1 MKKFILISLLIS
13 FILSSTLIHAEGIQI
28 IVPEEP
34 VAVYT
39 GQINQID
46 ILIKNDRSVKDTF
59 YFSTSTTTPWI
70 SLKNSWV
77 SVGAGGVTT
86 LSIIIE
92 PPIDTDEGT
101 SLFSITVKSV
111 DYNVTASKQ
120 VYFFV
125 KRSSPIYLTEIKL
138 NKQSFKPGE
147 VLTIQP
153 VLTNVDKKERMD
165 VFATTKILKDDY
177 LVQQFDDSV
186 SINPSKTET
195 ISNNFDIK
203 LTTPPGNYKIVVSIK
218 DGLNKL
224 LSEKSTIFKIEELSN
239 KISEEKEIK
248 NSILYSKT
256 TIRVTNNG
264 NVPEKNFYV
273 LVSLPPMSKNF
284 FYPEIEPTSQEEKNN
299 RIIYKWLISEL
310 DPGETITINY
320 QLKFTNL
327 VIVASVLIVVTIWIL
342 WSFYQPKLM
351 KKYMGF
357 LSKEEMITIS
367 LHVKNKSRK
376 LLDAVTVKDFVPA
389 IATVIKEFN
398 TIIPSIKIKSGG
410 TELIWQVKNIG
421 PKEERVLT
429 YKIKPVIEILG
440 TLKLPK
446 AHLMYETKKG
456 RFRKTLSK
464 TITIMGKVK

>member
-224 LSEKSTIFKIEELSN
+224 LSEKTSTFKIEEIPPHQLPR
-239 KISEEKEIK
+239 KTEIT
-248 NSILYSKT
+248 NHILYSDT
-256 TIRVTNNG
+256 SVTVTNDR
-264 NVPEKNFYV
+264 NVPQKTYFSI
-273 LVSLPPMSKNF
+273 SLPSISKNF
-284 FYPEIEPTSQEEKNN
+284 FYPEVEPTSQEEKDN
-299 RIIYKWLISEL
+299 RIIYNWLIPEL
-310 DPGETITINY
+310 NPGETITIKY
-320 QLKFTNL
+320 QLRFTNV
-327 VIVASVLIVVTIWIL
+327 VIISSVLIVVTIWVL

-351 KKYMGF
+351 KKYMGL
-357 LSKEEMITIS
+357 LSKEETITIS

-376 LLDAVTVKDFVPA
+376 LLDNVTVKDFVPA
-389 IATVIKEFN
+389 IALVIKEFN
-398 TIIPSIKIKSGG
+398 TIIPSIKIKPGG
-410 TELIWQVKNIG
+410 TELTWQVKNIR

-464 TITIMGKVK
+464 TIIIMGKVK